1 MDASGYHGPS
11 CRRSA
16 GRHPRHSQINDI
28 INLALGR
35 ADIPAMKEPSG
46 LVVGSAV
53 RPVGVTL
60 IPWIR
65 GRCLAWDATT
75 PDTFAASHFARTSS
89 PAGAAASHAAEAKIQ
104 KYESL
109 SASHFFVP
117 VAIET
122 TGVWCE
128 EGLNFIRELGRRT
141 SLITSD
147 PRETSFLLQKIS
159 VAVQRGNAISVGGT
173 PPAPSGL
180 DDH

>member
-1 MDASGYHGPS
+1 MTPINYVCNREEALRAMNLCAPHNCHCGAKMDASGYHGPS

-89 PAGAAASHAAEAKIQ
+89 PAGAAASHAAEAKI
-104 KYESL
+104 
-109 SASHFFVP
+109 
-117 VAIET
+117 
-122 TGVWCE
+122 
-128 EGLNFIRELGRRT
+128 
-141 SLITSD
+141 
-147 PRETSFLLQKIS
+147 
-159 VAVQRGNAISVGGT
+159 
-173 PPAPSGL
+173 
-180 DDH
+180 